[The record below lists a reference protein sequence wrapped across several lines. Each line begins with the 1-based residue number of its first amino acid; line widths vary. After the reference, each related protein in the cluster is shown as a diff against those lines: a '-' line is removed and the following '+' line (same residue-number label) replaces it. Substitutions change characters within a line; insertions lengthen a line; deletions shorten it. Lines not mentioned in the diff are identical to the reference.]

1 MCNVKGVAQEYT
13 PISSHH
19 VRKSGR
25 RRRFCLDFGARSSLV
40 NIGRARGSIHLAAS
54 TSTWSECLA
63 FVKSI
68 SYVRNIHYAW
78 LLCILDSLFTSFC
91 RHRGALE
98 NHITHVFLCWS
109 YADVYRSVSGGVAH
123 SGFWYSQR
131 TRSAMRS
138 WRRPSSAT
146 QQKLFF
152 LDSYYFLRTMS
163 THVFNFVEM
172 ILWFKSINNS
182 MIKMNNFYKHIPFN
196 FKVYLSALSRFSL
209 YPIIHRCFRRGFAII
224 VWTFDTCLSGLPKN
238 RVYYIRQLTHNC
250 TR

>member
-98 NHITHVFLCWS
+98 NHIIHVFLCWS

-152 LDSYYFLRTMS
+152 WIATISCAQCLHMFSTLLRWFYDSNLS
-163 THVFNFVEM
+163 I
-172 ILWFKSINNS
+172 ILWLKWIIFINTFRLIS
-182 MIKMNNFYKHIPFN
+182 RYIWVRFRGSVCTQLFIDVFDEDLQLSYEPLTPACP
-196 FKVYLSALSRFSL
+196 VYQRIAYTIS
-209 YPIIHRCFRRGFAII
+209 
-224 VWTFDTCLSGLPKN
+224 DN
-238 RVYYIRQLTHNC
+238 
-250 TR
+250 